1 MSKNQNEQSIVLS
14 KNPNIAMQEMMST
27 IDALRGVYAR
37 ETAALEASNA
47 RAFLEMQE
55 EKLKYA
61 RQYQDGVEQCINR
74 NQEMKTANPQLRRR
88 LEEMRKDFSD
98 LSLKNM
104 DALKRMHRVAE
115 SLGNTIR
122 SSARDTAV
130 RQRAFSYGETG
141 TFKSSEKKTVSM
153 GLSETA

>member
-1 MSKNQNEQSIVLS
+1 MSKMQNDQSFVLS
-14 KNPNIAMQEMMST
+14 NNPNTAMQEMMST
-27 IDALRGVYAR
+27 IDALRGIYVR
-37 ETAALEASNA
+37 ETAALEAADA

-61 RQYQDGVEQCINR
+61 RQYQDTAEQFITR
-74 NQEMKTANPQLRRR
+74 GPEMKAAHPQLRRH
-88 LEEMRKDFSD
+88 LEAMQKDFSE
-98 LSLKNM
+98 LSVKNM

-122 SSARDTAV
+122 NSARDTAV